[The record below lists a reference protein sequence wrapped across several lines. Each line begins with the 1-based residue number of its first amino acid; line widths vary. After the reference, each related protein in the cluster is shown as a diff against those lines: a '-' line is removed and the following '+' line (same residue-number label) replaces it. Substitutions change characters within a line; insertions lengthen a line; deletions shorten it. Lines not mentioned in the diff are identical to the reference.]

1 MSRVLLLALV
11 IAAGWW
17 AVGKFS
23 QQPDWSQPAPS
34 VPPPAARLPGPAPS
48 QPGAGS
54 IAVAPLVVPEGK
66 LGDWER
72 SNIELFRTVAP
83 SVAAITVEKLGNPRL
98 GVEGARG
105 AGSGFVWDKAG
116 HVITNYHVIAG
127 ADVVQVQ
134 LHAGE
139 PIKAK
144 VVGGSEDYDIAVVQ
158 LAEVPANLQPIAVGS
173 SKALQVGQATYA
185 IGNPFGL
192 SRTLTT
198 GIVSA
203 LERHLPTSQG
213 REVRGVIQTDA
224 SINPGNSGGPLLDSS
239 GRLIGVNT
247 AILSESGASNGIGFA
262 IPVDLVIRAVPQIIA
277 TGRAARPGIG
287 ISAGDERLATQL
299 GVRGVVIAGV
309 APGSP
314 AQQAGLVPLDFGKRR
329 LGDIIVA
336 VNGKPVLTVA
346 DLASELDDVGVGNEA
361 TLTIQRGS
369 DKREVKTRVI
379 DLQGK

>member
-1 MSRVLLLALV
+1 LVGAALW
-11 IAAGWW
+11 AAEKW
-17 AVGKFS
+17 F
-23 QQPDWSQPAPS
+23 QQPAPS
-34 VPPPAARLPGPAPS
+34 QVSDG
-48 QPGAGS
+48 GV
-54 IAVAPLVVPEGK
+54 AVVPLVVPEGK

-72 SNIELFRTVAP
+72 SNIELFRSVAP
-83 SVAAITVEKLGNPRL
+83 SVAAITVEKFGNPL
-98 GVEGARG
+98 TGIQGGQG
-105 AGSGFVWDKAG
+105 AGSGFVWDKVG

-127 ADVVQVQ
+127 ADTVQVQ

-144 VVGGSEDYDIAVVQ
+144 VVGGSADYDIAVVK
-158 LAEVPANLQPIAVGS
+158 LIDVPANLQPIAVGN
-173 SKALQVGQATYA
+173 SKTLQVGQATYA

-203 LERHLPTSQG
+203 LERHLPTAQG

-247 AILSESGASNGIGFA
+247 AILSESGMSGGIGFA

-287 ISAGDERLATQL
+287 IAAADERLAAQI
-299 GVRGVVIAGV
+299 GVRGVIVAQV

-314 AQQAGLVPLDFGKRR
+314 AQRAGLVPLDPVKRT
-329 LGDIIVA
+329 LGDVIVA
-336 VNGKPVLTVA
+336 LNGKPVSTVA
-346 DLASELDDVGVGNEA
+346 DLASALDEAGVGNDA
-361 TLTIQRGS
+361 VLTVKRGNTQH
-369 DKREVKTRVI
+369 EIKTRVI
-379 DLQGK
+379 DLQDR

>member
-1 MSRVLLLALV
+1 
-11 IAAGWW
+11 
-17 AVGKFS
+17 
-23 QQPDWSQPAPS
+23 
-34 VPPPAARLPGPAPS
+34 
-48 QPGAGS
+48 
-54 IAVAPLVVPEGK
+54 
-66 LGDWER
+66 
-72 SNIELFRTVAP
+72 LFRSVAP
-83 SVAAITVEKLGNPRL
+83 SVAAITVEKIGNPRL
-98 GVEGARG
+98 GVAGGRG

-134 LHAGE
+134 LQAGE

-158 LAEVPANLQPIAVGS
+158 LAEVPANLQPIAVGN
-173 SKALQVGQATYA
+173 SKKLQVGQATYA

-247 AILSESGASNGIGFA
+247 AILSESGASAGIGFA

-287 ISAGDERLATQL
+287 IAAADERLAVQV
-299 GVRGVVIAGV
+299 GVRGVIV
-309 APGSP
+309 AQVVPGSP
-314 AQQAGLVPLDFGKRR
+314 AQQAGLVALDPNKRT

-336 VNGKPVLTVA
+336 LNGKPVLTVA
-346 DLASELDDVGVGNEA
+346 DLAAGLDETGVGNDA
-361 TLTIQRGS
+361 VLTVQRGNA
-369 DKREVKTRVI
+369 KREVKARVI

>member
-1 MSRVLLLALV
+1 MNGGCLSKILLLALLV
-11 IAAGWW
+11 AATWWAAGKW
-17 AVGKFS
+17 S
-23 QQPDWSQPAPS
+23 QQPASDSAPAFAPAPGQ
-34 VPPPAARLPGPAPS
+34 ARD
-48 QPGAGS
+48 AGS

-72 SNIELFRTVAP
+72 SNIELFRSVAP
-83 SVAAITVEKLGNPRL
+83 SVAAITVEKVGNPRL
-98 GVEGARG
+98 GVAGGRG
-105 AGSGFVWDKAG
+105 AGSGFVWDRAG
-116 HVITNYHVIAG
+116 HVITNFHVIAG
-127 ADVVQVQ
+127 ADVVLVQ

-144 VVGGSEDYDIAVVQ
+144 VVGGSEDYDIAVVK
-158 LAEVPANLQPIAVGS
+158 LVEVPANLQPIAVGN
-173 SKALQVGQATYA
+173 SKTLQVGQAAYA

-247 AILSESGASNGIGFA
+247 AILSESGASAGIGFA
-262 IPVDLVIRAVPQIIA
+262 IPVHLVIRAVPQIIA

-287 ISAGDERLATQL
+287 IAAADERLAVQV
-299 GVRGVVIAGV
+299 GVRGVIV
-309 APGSP
+309 AEVVPGSP
-314 AQQAGLVPLDFGKRR
+314 AQKAGLVPLDLARR
-329 LGDIIVA
+329 TLGDVIVA
-336 VNGKPVLTVA
+336 LNGKPVLTVA
-346 DLASELDDVGVGNEA
+346 DLASGLDDTGVGNDA
-361 TLTIQRGS
+361 VLTVQRGNAT
-369 DKREVKTRVI
+369 REIKARVI

>member
-1 MSRVLLLALV
+1 MRSGCLSRSLLIALV
-11 IAAGWW
+11 VIGGWW
-17 AVGKFS
+17 AAGRLF
-23 QQPDWSQPAPS
+23 QQPASPPSAPPS
-34 VPPPAARLPGPAPS
+34 SSWPSPGES
-48 QPGAGS
+48 TGGK
-54 IAVAPLVVPEGK
+54 VATEPLVVPQGK

-72 SNIELFRTVAP
+72 SNIELFRNVAH
-83 SVAAITVEKLGNPRL
+83 SVASISVEKRGDPLR
-98 GVEGARG
+98 GVAGVKG

-127 ADVVQVQ
+127 ADIVQVQ
-134 LHAGE
+134 LEAGE

-144 VVGGSEDYDIAVVQ
+144 VIGGSEDYDIAVVK
-158 LAEVPANLQPIAVGS
+158 LVDLPPNLQPIAVGN
-173 SKALQVGQATYA
+173 SKTLQVGQATYA

-247 AILSESGASNGIGFA
+247 AILSESGTSGGIGFA
-262 IPVDLVIRAVPQIIA
+262 IPVDLIVRAVPQIIN

-287 ISAGDERLATQL
+287 IAAADERIAAQL
-299 GVRGVVIAGV
+299 GIRGVIVAGV
-309 APGSP
+309 SPGSP
-314 AQQAGLVPLDFGKRR
+314 AQQAGLVPLDAGRR
-329 LGDIIVA
+329 VLGDVIVA
-336 VNGKPVLTVA
+336 VNGKPVSTVA
-346 DLASELDDVGVGNEA
+346 DLASGLDEAGVGNEA
-361 TLTIQRGS
+361 VLTVQRGNER
-369 DKREVKTRVI
+369 REVKTRVI
-379 DLQGK
+379 DLKDR